1 MSYCTYI
8 INYGDY
14 MIREITAMDARKNFG
29 ELLNEVKY
37 RHDSVLI
44 KKAGKPIAALIDVDL
59 FEKIRVLKYQFDSLT
74 YEIGKAY
81 KGVSVE
87 DAEDEI
93 KEAVKKSKEK

>member
-1 MSYCTYI
+1 
-8 INYGDY
+8 

-59 FEKIRVLKYQFDSLT
+59 FEKISVLKYQFDNLTDELGKT
-74 YEIGKAY
+74 YEGI
-81 KGVSVE
+81 SIE
-87 DAEDEI
+87 DAENEI
-93 KEAVKKSKEK
+93 EKALKKSKEN